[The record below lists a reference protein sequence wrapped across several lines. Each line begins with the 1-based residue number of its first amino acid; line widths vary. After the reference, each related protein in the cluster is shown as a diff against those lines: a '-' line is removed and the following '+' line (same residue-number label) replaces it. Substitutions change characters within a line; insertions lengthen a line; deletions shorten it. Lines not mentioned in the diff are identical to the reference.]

1 MGSDSIHV
9 IDCNA
14 SADHDIFRYAV
25 LYGVGG
31 VGGVLYGV
39 VSLVGGLACLY
50 VV

>member
-9 IDCNA
+9 MDCNA
-14 SADHDIFRYAV
+14 SADHDIFRCSI